1 MKHRWSIPVV
11 AALWLIAQGV
21 ALTQAPGP
29 STQNA
34 GAGRAQTPVTKN
46 PLEGNRDAIRNG
58 GAMFRTRCAG
68 CHGPDARG
76 DRGPDLTGLWAS
88 GASDDKIFQT
98 VRQGIPGSEMPAADP
113 SRVPDRDIW
122 QVLAYV
128 QTLAASAP
136 PQASTGTPENGERI
150 FQKTCRTCHM
160 VNASGGELG
169 PDLSR
174 IGSGRPRAALTK
186 KIRTPS
192 ENIRPGYEP
201 VTLVL
206 RDGQRIR
213 GVKKNEDEFSIQV
226 MDARQR
232 IQGYVK
238 ANLTEVVAEKQS
250 VMPAYGST
258 QLSDSD
264 LDDLL
269 SYLNTLRGPASVR
282 R

>member
-11 AALWLIAQGV
+11 AALWLIAGGL
-21 ALTQAPGP
+21 AFTQTG
-29 STQNA
+29 
-34 GAGRAQTPVTKN
+34 VTKN
-46 PLEGNRDAIRNG
+46 PLEGDKEAIRDG
-58 GAMFRTRCAG
+58 GAKFRNRCAG

-88 GASDDKIFQT
+88 GVSDDRIFQT
-98 VRQGIPGSEMPAADP
+98 VRQGIPGTEMPAADP
-113 SRVPDRDIW
+113 SRVPDREIW

-128 QTLAASAP
+128 RTLVGTDP
-136 PQASTGTPENGERI
+136 PQASTGIPENGERV

-160 VNASGGELG
+160 VNGNGGELG

-192 ENIRPGYEP
+192 ANIRPGYEP
-201 VTLVL
+201 VTLVQ

-226 MDARQR
+226 MDMRQR

-238 ANLTEVVAEKQS
+238 ANLAEVVAEKQS
-250 VMPAYGST
+250 VMPAYGPD
-258 QLSDSD
+258 QLSGND

-269 SYLNTLRGPASVR
+269 SYLSTLRGPDSVR

>member
-1 MKHRWSIPVV
+1 MKYRRPIPVLV
-11 AALWLIAQGV
+11 ALWLIAAGV
-21 ALTQAPGP
+21 ALAQAPGAGA
-29 STQNA
+29 QNA
-34 GAGRAQTPVTKN
+34 GAGRADTAVAGN

-76 DRGPDLTGLWAS
+76 DRGPDLTDLWAS
-88 GASDDKIFQT
+88 GVSDDRIFET
-98 VRQGIPGSEMPAADP
+98 VRQGVPGSEMPGADP
-113 SRVPDRDIW
+113 LRVPDREIW
-122 QVLAYV
+122 QVLAY
-128 QTLAASAP
+128 LRSMAGSAP
-136 PQASTGTPENGERI
+136 PQAFTGSPENGEQI

-160 VNASGGELG
+160 VNGSGGELG

-174 IGSGRPRAALTK
+174 IGSGRPRTALTK

-192 ENIRPGYEP
+192 ANIKAGYEP

-206 RDGQRIR
+206 GDGQRIR

-226 MDARQR
+226 MDMRQR
-232 IQGYVK
+232 LQGYVK
-238 ANLTEVVAEKQS
+238 ANLTEVIAEKQS
-250 VMPAYGST
+250 VMPAYGPDR
-258 QLSDSD
+258 LNASD

-269 SYLNTLRGPASVR
+269 SYLGTLRRPDSIR